1 MNSSSRPILRNVPA
15 PEGSRSGSPY
25 TRFIPREELSGAA
38 PWAPNSFEGSER
50 RSAPRADPDPSPE
63 QAALLATVRQS
74 GYKAGYRDGLAA
86 LEGFKHSLA
95 QEAAAHF
102 NALAQGFD
110 VQLQAIET
118 QAAQAVARAAVLLAE
133 QALRAEL
140 SDKPEHVRR
149 LAQEAVG
156 LVMLSARQIQ
166 VRLHP
171 EDHNLVAESL
181 AEGAAS
187 ARVQLVCD
195 QAIQRGGVL
204 VQSDVGDVDARLDV
218 RLAQA
223 ASALGVA
230 APALHAGASAAPPK
244 TP

>member
-15 PEGSRSGSPY
+15 PEGSRAGSPY

-118 QAAQAVARAAVLLAE
+118 Q
-133 QALRAEL
+133 
-140 SDKPEHVRR
+140 
-149 LAQEAVG
+149 EAVG

>member
-1 MNSSSRPILRNVPA
+1 MNSSSRPILRNVPS
-15 PEGSRSGSPY
+15 PEGSRAGSPY

-38 PWAPNSFEGSER
+38 PWEPNSFEGTER
-50 RSAPRADPDPSPE
+50 RSAPRPDPAPNPE

-95 QEAAAHF
+95 QEAATHF
-102 NALAQGFD
+102 NALAQSFD
-110 VQLQAIET
+110 AQLQAIEA
-118 QAAQAVARAAVLLAE
+118 QAAQAVARTAVLLAR
-133 QALRAEL
+133 QALRAEI
-140 SDKPEHVRR
+140 DERPEHVRR

-156 LVMLSARQIQ
+156 LIMLSARQIQ

-171 EDHNLVAESL
+171 EDHNLVAEGL
-181 AEGAAS
+181 ADGTPS

-195 QAIQRGGVL
+195 GTIQRGGVL
-204 VQSDVGDVDARLDV
+204 VQSDVGDVDARIDA
-218 RLAQA
+218 RIAQA
-223 ASALGVA
+223 AASLGVVGS
-230 APALHAGASAAPPK
+230 PVQTDASLASTQ